1 MRIKTC
7 KYSFKDIGWYRR
19 KWWQFWKKEVKLSG
33 RWSDLRFNDFVKFID
48 KKVDFDKLVCVVVST
63 DIQTICQV
71 ITVNVPIMVDGKH
84 DENAATVGSHGLIHN
99 FTEGPYH
106 YNVFDYGRR
115 VQCFTDVYA
124 CSNDGYE
131 EHPYIL
137 FRYADDTALIIEC
150 SKVFTEMER

>member
-7 KYSFKDIGWYRR
+7 KYSFKDNGWYHR
-19 KWWQFWKKEVKLSG
+19 KWWQFWKKEVK
-33 RWSDLRFNDFVKFID
+33 RFNDFVKFID
-48 KKVDFDKLVCVVVST
+48 KKVDFDKLACVVVT
-63 DIQTICQV
+63 PDIQTICQV
-71 ITVNVPIMVDGKH
+71 ITVNVPIMIDGKH
-84 DENAATVGSHGLIHN
+84 DKNAATVGSHGLIHD
-99 FTEGPYH
+99 FTDGPYR

-115 VQCFTDVYA
+115 VQCFTDLYA

-150 SKVFTEMER
+150 SNVFTEMER